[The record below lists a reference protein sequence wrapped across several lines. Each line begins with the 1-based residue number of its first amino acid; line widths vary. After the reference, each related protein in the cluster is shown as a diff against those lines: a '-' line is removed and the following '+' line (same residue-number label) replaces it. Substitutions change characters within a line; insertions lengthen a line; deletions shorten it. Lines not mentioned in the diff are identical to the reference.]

1 MSSGKIIVRA
11 TFVILALSLLS
22 RFLGLGREMAIA
34 YAFGAKAKADAFF
47 VAYVIPYTFSGVV
60 GTALATVIVPVFAGY
75 AAQGRK
81 EAAWQVLSRL
91 LNAAFV
97 LTLVL
102 TLLGVAAAPLLTRAL
117 GGGFPPATL
126 ALATKL
132 TAAMTPAIVFLT
144 VAGILGGI
152 LNANNIFGPPA
163 LGPAIMNA
171 MVITGALAGA
181 RLLDV
186 YGLALGVVAGSLAY
200 TLVQLPALRHVGF
213 RYTPACDFW
222 HPEVRRVGALL
233 LPVVLASGI
242 GQVYTFIDWR
252 LASGLA
258 EGSIAALNYANKLM
272 NLPQGLLVTAVT
284 TAIFPTLSRLA
295 AEAQPEAM
303 AATLRRALKWI
314 LLLGVPGAV
323 GLIVLRAPV
332 VMLLF
337 ERGAFDARATGMTAQ
352 ALLCYAVG
360 LAAFCLNLPLTRG
373 FFAFQDTRTP
383 LLISAATV
391 PVKLLLSLA
400 LARLLHHAGL
410 ALATSVTMTLNMGLL
425 SYLLYRRL
433 PALFDASFC
442 RFAGRLL
449 LAAALM
455 GVGVHVADAYL
466 AAHLK
471 TAGLGL
477 LCRVAADIAAGAL
490 LFFAAALLLRLDELL
505 YLGDLL
511 RKKGAGISIRSKS
524 LRPRYRNNR

>member
-1 MSSGKIIVRA
+1 MSSGRVIVRA
-11 TFVILALSLLS
+11 TFLILALSLLS

-47 VAYVIPYTFSGVV
+47 VASIIPYTFSGVV

-75 AAQGRK
+75 AAQGRQR
-81 EAAWQVLSRL
+81 EVWQLLSRL
-91 LNAAFV
+91 LNAA
-97 LTLVL
+97 LVL
-102 TLLGVAAAPLLTRAL
+102 MLVLSLLGVAAAPLLTRAL

-126 ALATKL
+126 TLATKL
-132 TAAMTPAIVFLT
+132 TVAMMPAIIFLT
-144 VAGILGGI
+144 VAGIFGGI

-163 LGPAIMNA
+163 LGPAIMNV
-171 MVITGALAGA
+171 MVITGVLAGA
-181 RLLDV
+181 RFLDV
-186 YGLALGVVAGSLAY
+186 YGVALGVVAGSLAY
-200 TLVQLPALRHVGF
+200 AAVQLPALRHVGF
-213 RYTPACDFW
+213 AYTPACDLW
-222 HPEVRRVGALL
+222 HREVRRVGALL
-233 LPVVLASGI
+233 LPVMLASGI

-295 AEAQPEAM
+295 AEQPEAM

-323 GLIVLRAPV
+323 GLITLRAPV

-373 FFAFQDTRTP
+373 FFAFQDTWTP

-391 PVKLLLSLA
+391 PIKLLLSLA
-400 LARLLHHAGL
+400 LVRVLHHAGL
-410 ALATSVTMTLNMGLL
+410 ALATSVTITLNMCLL

-442 RFAGRLL
+442 HFAGRLL

-455 GVGVHVADAYL
+455 GVGVYVADGYL

-505 YLGDLL
+505 YLCNLL
-511 RKKGAGISIRSKS
+511 REKGAGL
-524 LRPRYRNNR
+524 LRGKVPIPRYRNNR